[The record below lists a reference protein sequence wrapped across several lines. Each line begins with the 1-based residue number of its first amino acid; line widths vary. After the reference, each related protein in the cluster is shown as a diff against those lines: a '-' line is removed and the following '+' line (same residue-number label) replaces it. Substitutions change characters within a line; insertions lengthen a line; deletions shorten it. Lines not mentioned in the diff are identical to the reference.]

1 MLLYP
6 CIVILSDLTTRFLG
20 SEKAHL
26 IIWRAWCP
34 ALVLSMMIG
43 ELRIA
48 CASIFVYFISQQ
60 LDIYIFSKVR
70 HYCSS
75 LANIDRVTWV
85 WPPLISAVFSQ
96 ALDTYLFYSVA
107 FIESNDIWMSQHWF
121 EIASMDYLFKL
132 IVIAL
137 FLLPIYRACLKNLS
151 CYFDAHYLTQSLTTA
166 VGGRI

>member
-6 CIVILSDLTTRFLG
+6 CIVILSDLTTRFMG

-70 HYCSS
+70 LYCLS
-75 LANIDRVTWV
+75 LANVDGVTWV

-96 ALDTYLFYSVA
+96 ALDTYLFYATA

-137 FLLPIYRACLKNLS
+137 FLLPIYKVCLKNLS
-151 CYFDAHYLTQSLTTA
+151 RYLDVYYFNQSLTTA